1 MIPFNHDYFMAD
13 PQKQLFKIYFA
24 GASLSFGF
32 PFFLVELISL
42 FVGEG
47 FLNDYSVIFGFIYIS
62 LHLIGGLLGGALVAR
77 RVEKAD
83 IFRSA
88 ATSGLLA
95 YILHQII
102 YYLFYGTSVVGD
114 TYTLF
119 ALLGGSIVG
128 ALYIRQKRSK
138 IIEEENVEEEKE
150 EEDLSS

>member
-1 MIPFNHDYFMAD
+1 MSD
-13 PQKQLFKIYFA
+13 PKKQLFQIYFA

-42 FVGEG
+42 IIGEE
-47 FLNDYSVIFGFIYIS
+47 FLNEYSVIFGFIYIT
-62 LHLIGGLLGGALVAR
+62 LHLIGGLFGGALVAR

-83 IFRSA
+83 ILRAA

-95 YILHQII
+95 YLLHQII
-102 YYLFYGTSVVGD
+102 YYLFYGVSVVGD

-119 ALLGGSIVG
+119 ALLGGSMVG
-128 ALYIRQKRSK
+128 ALYMRQKRIK

>member
-1 MIPFNHDYFMAD
+1 MVD

-42 FVGEG
+42 FVGEE
-47 FLNDYSVIFGFIYIS
+47 FFNEYSVIFGVVYMS
-62 LHLIGGLLGGALVAR
+62 LHLIGGLLGGALVSR
-77 RVEKAD
+77 RVMKAD
-83 IFRSA
+83 ILRSA

-95 YILHQII
+95 YLLHQII

-128 ALYIRQKRSK
+128 AFYMRQKRNQ
-138 IIEEENVEEEKE
+138 IIEEENVEEKE

>member
-1 MIPFNHDYFMAD
+1 MSDLK
-13 PQKQLFKIYFA
+13 KQFQIFFA
-24 GASLSFGF
+24 GASLSFGL

-42 FVGEG
+42 FVGED
-47 FLNDYSVIFGFIYIS
+47 FFNEYSVVFGFIYIS

-83 IFRSA
+83 ILRSA

-95 YILHQII
+95 YLFHQII
-102 YYLFYGTSVVGD
+102 YYLFYGVSVVGD

-128 ALYIRQKRSK
+128 ALYTRQKRSK
-138 IIEEENVEEEKE
+138 IIEEEKEEDKE
-150 EEDLSS
+150 EEGLSS

>member
-1 MIPFNHDYFMAD
+1 MSD
-13 PQKQLFKIYFA
+13 PQKQLFRIYFA
-24 GASLSFGF
+24 GASLAFGL

-42 FVGEG
+42 FIGEA
-47 FLNDYSVIFGFIYIS
+47 FFNNYSVLFGVIYMS

-77 RVEKAD
+77 RVEKAE
-83 IFRSA
+83 IIRAA

-95 YILHQII
+95 YLLHQII

-119 ALLGGSIVG
+119 ALLGGSMVG
-128 ALYIRQKRSK
+128 ALYVRQNKNK
-138 IIEEENVEEEKE
+138 IIEEENK